1 MTCEARVPGVRT
13 ALLDVP
19 GVIDAAVS
27 YERKNAQVRVRAE
40 RPPEQSALLDAVE
53 KAGYTGALDSP

>member
-1 MTCEARVPGVRT
+1 MTCESCVPGVRT

-27 YERKNAQVRVRAE
+27 YEKKNARVRVRAE
-40 RPPEQSALLDAVE
+40 RPPETSDLLAAVAR
-53 KAGYTGALDSP
+53 AGYTGALESP